1 MVKDSRETTGTGAH
15 QSVNLPEPVVVEV
28 DAAGHLAAL
37 KMRRRQPI
45 VAIEDRW
52 RIDDEWWRKEP
63 VSRLYYAVRL
73 GSGQR
78 LVVYRDLTTDRWYR
92 QAY

>member
-1 MVKDSRETTGTGAH
+1 MNV
-15 QSVNLPEPVVVEV
+15 PEPVVVEV
-28 DAAGHLAAL
+28 DTAGQPAAL
-37 KMRRRQPI
+37 RTRRRQPI
-45 VAIEDRW
+45 TSIEDRW
-52 RIDDEWWRKEP
+52 RIDDEWWRNEP

-78 LVVYRDLTTDRWYR
+78 LVVYRDLTSDQWYR